1 MIKRTTY
8 LNRLSAFKDNEQI
21 KVITG
26 VRRCGKSILMQQY
39 RDYLLS
45 QGIAPANIIYLNFED
60 FELQQIRTEAQLHDL
75 LGRTLK
81 RDVRQYLLLDE
92 VQFVTNWQRVING
105 VRVSFNCDIV
115 LTGSNAMMLSGE
127 LATLLSGRYVQI
139 PIYPLSFDEFL
150 TAKAIAPDTPN
161 LDNAFNEYSQYGGF
175 PTVVLAAAN
184 IKDAI
189 LSGIYDSILLKD
201 VAMRANVRDISV
213 LQTLVGF
220 LADNVGQLI
229 NPNKIANT
237 LTSAGQ
243 KTNVHTIERYL
254 KLLSDAFLFYRV
266 QQYDLRGRNYL
277 RSTGKYFV
285 VDNGLRRTAISQ
297 RQGNFSNQL
306 ENIVFIELKRRG
318 YTIDIGKIDTAEIDF
333 IARKADD
340 ILYVQVT
347 YELPHNN
354 HETDNLLQIPDNYR
368 KIVITQRHYEFSEI
382 AGIPIININDWL
394 LETPK

>member
-1 MIKRTTY
+1 
-8 LNRLSAFKDNEQI
+8 
-21 KVITG
+21 
-26 VRRCGKSILMQQY
+26 MQQY